1 MKKNIIIASLAVLSA
16 FATSSCEDKRADNLT
31 PIKVYL
37 PNSGVNNTILYNLG
51 ESVTY
56 RLGIYKS
63 GAMNGTAQ
71 VKTIVLSESDL
82 KIYNSENSTNYQLIP
97 TTCYS
102 VTNQVLNFDSED
114 RTLFVD
120 VLFNPSALVT
130 LDGFKNGNYVLPVQI
145 ASATV
150 DINEDKKIS
159 LLKPEVKE
167 PLIYLKATGFSSN
180 LIDDAGAESVEVEIP
195 VAVDFEN
202 EWDLVC
208 DFAIESALI
217 ETYNKE
223 HGTAFELL
231 PVDSYTFDKQVTI
244 ATGTQTVS
252 ANVKVERSKLTYG
265 DYILPLQLRKV
276 SKFGIDE
283 KLAQNLVGVSYQ
295 ANPIN
300 KATWTIVDFS
310 SEEPGEGAPNGL
322 ASAILDGDPATF
334 WHSQWAGTPAEP
346 PHHVTIDMIEEV
358 TVVQVDLSRRANST
372 DTKAGDFY
380 ISSDNKAWTKI
391 GSFKMENTNDAQP
404 FSCKKSTGRYLK
416 VVVTE
421 SNRAPFCNLS
431 EVVVRG
437 M

>member
-16 FATSSCEDKRADNLT
+16 FATTSCEDKRADNLT

-37 PNSGVNNTILYNLG
+37 PNSGVNNAILYNLG
-51 ESVTY
+51 DSAIY

-71 VKTIVLSESDL
+71 VKTVVLSESDL

-97 TTCYS
+97 AACYS
-102 VTNQVLNFDSED
+102 VTNQVLNFASED

-120 VLFNPSALVT
+120 VLFNPSALVA
-130 LDGFKNGNYVLPVQI
+130 LDGFENGNYVLPVQI

-167 PLIYLKATGFSSN
+167 PLVYLKSTGFSSN
-180 LIDDAGAESVEVEIP
+180 VMDDSGAESVEVEIP
-195 VAVDFEN
+195 IAVDFNN
-202 EWDLVC
+202 EWDLIC
-208 DFAIESALI
+208 DFTIETALI
-217 ETYNKE
+217 EAYNKE

-231 PVDSYTFDKQVTI
+231 PAESYTLDKQVTI
-244 ATGTQTVS
+244 AAGTQTVS
-252 ANVKVERSKLTYG
+252 AKVKVERSKLTYG
-265 DYILPLQLRKV
+265 DYILPLQLSKV
-276 SKFGIDE
+276 SKFGVDE

-300 KATWTIVDFS
+300 KATWTIADFS

-322 ASAILDGDPATF
+322 AAAILDGDPATF
-334 WHSQWAGTPAEP
+334 WHSQWAGTPAVV
-346 PHHVTIDMIEEV
+346 PHYITIDMIEEF
-358 TVVQVDLSRRANST
+358 TVVQVDLSRRENNT
-372 DTKAGDFY
+372 DTKAGEFY
-380 ISSDNKAWTKI
+380 ISSDNATWTKM
-391 GSFKMENTNDAQP
+391 GSFTMENTNDAQA
-404 FSCKKSTGRYLK
+404 FACKKSKGRYLK
-416 VVVTE
+416 VVITE
-421 SNRAPFCNLS
+421 SNRDPFCNLS